1 MIVNRTVLLT
11 EVYWDTNCDMETPED
26 RLKANSLPTTVR
38 MDSAD
43 FFRGQIAQ
51 DQDPANLPGGL
62 EDMFLEMAMDHV
74 SQLYGYCLEGC
85 VISVR

>member
-11 EVYWDTNCDMETPED
+11 EVYWDTDCDMETPED
-26 RLKANSLPTTVR
+26 RLRANSLPTTVR

-51 DQDPANLPGGL
+51 DQDPANLSEDL
-62 EDMFLEMAMDHV
+62 EDTFLDMAMDHA